1 MDIINVNCGRNA
13 DDSQEGLT
21 PIIQPSALSRHLVVA
36 TVYFCNVD
44 WYGPDTRYVSGS
56 DKDLLDR
63 RSCYISPGPA
73 DNFASLRLNMSA
85 L

>member
-1 MDIINVNCGRNA
+1 MNCRRNA

-21 PIIQPSALSRHLVVA
+21 PIIPLSALSRHLVVA
-36 TVYFCNVD
+36 TVYLCNVD
-44 WYGPDTRYVSGS
+44 WYGPDSHYVSGS